1 MTVCREHVRL
11 QQPQSGGVTQQQG
24 GAAQH
29 QQGGLRLLP
38 HHLPVRGGGEGG
50 EGGESQKEGE
60 GGKSQKGGE
69 GREVCELQTSQLGR
83 GCHSR

>member
-1 MTVCREHVRL
+1 MCREHVRL
-11 QQPQSGGVTQQQG
+11 QQSQPGGVTQQQG
-24 GAAQH
+24 GTAQH

-50 EGGESQKEGE
+50 EGGESQKGGE
-60 GGKSQKGGE
+60 GG
-69 GREVCELQTSQLGR
+69 EVCELQTSQLGR